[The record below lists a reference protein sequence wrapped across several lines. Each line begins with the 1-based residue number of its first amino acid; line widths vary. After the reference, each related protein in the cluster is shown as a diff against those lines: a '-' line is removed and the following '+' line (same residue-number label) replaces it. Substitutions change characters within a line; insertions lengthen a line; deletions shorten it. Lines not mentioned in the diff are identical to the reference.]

1 MQTFFINKLYETSA
15 DTLVAIG
22 WAALLQEAFHQRKT
36 IGEILICNRGASFE
50 VSSSRPFELE
60 DLNRDT
66 PVPFL
71 LSFISAKQD
80 EKQAKKGRVL
90 RDGFNYDKE
99 QEKRK
104 QQIGQ
109 LQQLAPQLRTPKA
122 RFYKHPELQAILKDG
137 PSSQLPHYQTISSMK
152 IVDSFNELVWR
163 WQSLSPAQQWQHI
176 ALLCQIF
183 SSPENDIDA
192 AIHSWE
198 KMAKEQG
205 IKGKA
210 MATALQI
217 VNPTTGKGAN
227 ASKGNRLNAGGLDS
241 FWLLELLKF
250 KGFMI
255 GAAPYSL
262 KGGDDRK
269 TYVILPVTV
278 ELQTLSRMMD
288 QFRDIC
294 WSSTAIK
301 QDIMAVLCLT
311 QVLLHHRR
319 EELTSQQRQKRWER
333 PPIVSIAQ
341 GFDITSYKDMGSAYA
356 TMNVATIN
364 IPNWFPDLSI
374 LDDVEEAEL
383 LLTEHIRLIR
393 RIERHKEHGRSKDN
407 KEKEGSEEYELLRV
421 YRDFLSGHDLR
432 PFWKFAARYSVY
444 LLHRRVQENDIKRWL
459 PRLTKQGLD
468 ILVKKHQNVGA
479 NMKEIIENTGFQNIA
494 TAIRYA
500 TFTAQYRQSQQRDN
514 TYEIRYGLVP
524 DLRRKSRYR
533 TDFMI
538 ALNEFLS
545 LYNAENAREE
555 EKLAKKLQRPLTRDD
570 RKRYKLRPF
579 VSKEDL
585 DEFNKLLDKFPTEFE
600 LIANMLIGYGQTITR
615 AFKQEEA
622 IEDDNNVQN
631 DEE

>member
-1 MQTFFINKLYETSA
+1 MQRFFINKLYETSA

-22 WAALLQEAFHQRKT
+22 WAKLLQEAFHQVIP
-36 IGEILICNRGASFE
+36 IGEIFIRNNGASFE
-50 VSSSRPFELE
+50 VSSSRSFELE

-90 RDGFNYDKE
+90 QDGFNYDKE

-109 LQQLAPQLRTPKA
+109 LQHAPQLRSPEA

-137 PSSQLPHYQTISSMK
+137 PSSQLPHYQTISAMK
-152 IVDSFNELVWR
+152 IADSFNELVWR

-176 ALLCQIF
+176 ALLCQLF
-183 SSPENDIDA
+183 SSPENDIDT
-192 AIHSWE
+192 AIHFWE
-198 KMAKEQG
+198 KMAKEQD

-210 MATALQI
+210 MMTALQI

-227 ASKGNRLNAGGLDS
+227 ATKGNRLNAGGLDS

-269 TYVILPVTV
+269 TYVILPMTV

-288 QFRDIC
+288 QFREIC
-294 WSSTAIK
+294 WSSTAVK
-301 QDIMAVLCLT
+301 QDIMAALRLT

-319 EELTSQQRQKRWER
+319 EELTSQQEQKRWKR
-333 PPIVSIAQ
+333 PPIISIAQ

-364 IPNWFPDLSI
+364 IPTWFPNLSI
-374 LDDVEEAEL
+374 LDEVEEADL

-393 RIERHKEHGRSKDN
+393 RIEGYQG
-407 KEKEGSEEYELLRV
+407 KEGSEEVDLLRA
-421 YRDFLSGHDLR
+421 YRDFLSGHDLQ
-432 PFWKFAARYSVY
+432 PFWKFTTLYSSY
-444 LLHRRVQENDIKRWL
+444 LLSQREREKESKRWL
-459 PRLTKQGLD
+459 PQLTTKGLD
-468 ILVKKHQNVGA
+468 TLIMNHQQNSHNLKAILD
-479 NMKEIIENTGFQNIA
+479 TPGFQNIA
-494 TAIRYA
+494 SAIRSA
-500 TFTAQYRQSQQRDN
+500 TVLAQFRKNQREN
-514 TYEIRYGLVP
+514 PEEARYEIRYGLGQE
-524 DLRRKSRYR
+524 LMRKARYR
-533 TDFMI
+533 
-538 ALNEFLS
+538 NEFMTALS
-545 LYNAENAREE
+545 EFLFLYNAETAREE
-555 EKLAKKLQRPLTRDD
+555 EKIATRLGHSTT
-570 RKRYKLRPF
+570 REERRRFKLRFP
-579 VSKEDL
+579 VSTQDIQQIG
-585 DEFNKLLDKFPTEFE
+585 DLLDTYPVE
-600 LIANMLIGYGQTITR
+600 LIASMLVAYGYARQE
-615 AFKQEEA
+615 ALKQEEVA
-622 IEDDNNVQN
+622 TDLELAQN
-631 DEE
+631 EA